1 MGLPRVT
8 VQRPVF
14 TLMLLSGL
22 MLMGTISLTRLQV
35 ELYQGSA
42 HGVISI
48 LTRVRGGLSPEEVEK
63 QITKPVEE
71 SVATVSHLK
80 TMYSNSREAESRV
93 TLEFEPGTD
102 MNFAALEVR
111 EKFSK
116 ARSKLPTEIEKP
128 VIGNY
133 SENESAIV
141 ILSVTSKSKT
151 PEQIRE
157 IVDNQLKPMLARVDG
172 VASVEVYGGRERK
185 ILIEM
190 DRDKMYAYNISIER
204 VMDIIGSANLD
215 LLAGSF
221 EAGSTRLSIRT
232 IGGFKTVEEIG
243 DIGIGTTPQGSIIPL
258 KEIATIKDA
267 YTEPQDYAR
276 LNLTQNVSVQVK
288 KASSANTIRV
298 AKTVKGVI
306 DYYRDSANE
315 DLQFTVI
322 SDHAKSIRRAID
334 DVLNAMYLGMI
345 LTSAMIFLF
354 LRKLKLSLLIL
365 LAIPTSVI
373 MTFISM
379 DLFGISLNIMT
390 LTGIATAIGMLVDSS
405 IVVLENIFKR
415 TEEGLPPR
423 EAIIE
428 GSEEMWLVLL
438 ASTATTIV
446 VFLPII
452 FIDKEIQLIYQGLA
466 FTVTISLLASLLVSL
481 GFVPMI
487 ASKINI
493 FESPEKGAAGSEKN
507 RQKLQGVYGLYRIV
521 VNEAFKMKYPLLL
534 IVFMLLM
541 VSSYGISKMDIDLPT
556 TLEENE
562 FGIIVFPIA
571 GADLDANDQV
581 AKKIEDLLHQYP
593 EVETMSTVVRKDDL
607 KVYVKLVPRK
617 KRQMSKGQI
626 MDFMREKGQEAIKE
640 VHEDYSLIVDEGIS
654 SDESRK
660 IIVNIF
666 GHENDKLE
674 ELAHEVSQRM
684 GKVQGISNIVMTDL
698 RKRPEYDMVVDRGRA
713 AFYGLTVKDIADAMH
728 AQVRG
733 MRPTKYHEQKAGA
746 EIETITR
753 LQAIYRQK
761 IEDLRKLFVTS
772 PATRQQILIEQLASF
787 HPTFGPNT
795 IDRKDKYRYVFV
807 KADTT
812 MALESAAKK
821 VKEALTGINFP
832 EDYFYRF
839 GGKYPELVKSKSQ
852 LTYAICVTILLI
864 YMILA
869 CLYQSYLQ
877 PVIIMVAVPLAS
889 IGVYTALKITNKTLS
904 EHVFIGMIMLAGTVV
919 NNSTVMIDR
928 YNSLKDKIQ
937 DQRELLIRAG
947 EDRLRPIFM
956 TTVSTILGFI
966 PMALGLGESGDLWS
980 PLAITV
986 MGGLISSTILT
997 LIVIPMIF
1005 LVISDIKDLTAY
1017 ITLLVDNLIQRIPAF
1032 RKLS

>member
-22 MLMGTISLTRLQV
+22 MLMGIISLTRLQV

-133 SENESAIV
+133 SESESAIV

-157 IVDNQLKPMLARVDG
+157 IVDNQLKPLLARVDG

-185 ILIEM
+185 ILVEM
-190 DRDKMYAYNISIER
+190 DRDKMYAFNISIER

-232 IGGFKTVEEIG
+232 IGGFKSVEEIG
-243 DIGIGTTPQGSIIPL
+243 DIGIGTTAQGSIIPL

-288 KASSANTIRV
+288 KAGSANTIKV
-298 AKTVKGVI
+298 AKAVKGAVE
-306 DYYRDSANE
+306 YYRASSDE

-322 SDHAKSIRRAID
+322 TDHAKSIRRAID
-334 DVLNAMYLGMI
+334 DVLESMYLGVV
-345 LTSAMIFLF
+345 LTAIVIFIFL
-354 LRKLKLSLLIL
+354 RRIKLALLIL
-365 LAIPTSVI
+365 FAIPTSVI
-373 MTFISM
+373 TTFIFM

-390 LTGIATAIGMLVDSS
+390 LTGIATHIGMLVDSS

-415 TEEGLPPR
+415 HEEGLAPR
-423 EAIIE
+423 DAIVE
-428 GSEEMWLVLL
+428 GGEEVWLVLL

-466 FTVTISLLASLLVSL
+466 FTTTISLLSALLISL

-487 ASKINI
+487 ASKIDI
-493 FESPEKGAAGSEKN
+493 FKSVGHMTEEGAEAKRKSGMYSW
-507 RQKLQGVYGLYRIV
+507 YRKIV
-521 VNEAFKMKYPLLL
+521 TEAFKMKYPLLL
-534 IVFMLLM
+534 IIFMFLLLAGH
-541 VSSYGISKMDIDLPT
+541 GISKMDIDLPT

-581 AKKIEDLLHQYP
+581 AKKIEDLLKQYP
-593 EVETMSTVVRKDDL
+593 EIETMSTVVRKDDL
-607 KVYVKLVPRK
+607 KVYVKLIPRK
-617 KRQMSKGQI
+617 KRKISKGQI
-626 MDFMREKGQEAIKE
+626 MEFIREKGQEAIKE

-684 GKVQGISNIVMTDL
+684 GKVPGVSNIVMTDL
-698 RKRPEYDMVVDRGRA
+698 RKRPEYDMIVDRGRA
-713 AFYGLTVKDIADAMH
+713 AFYGLTVKDVADAMH

-733 MRPTKYHEQKAGA
+733 MRPTKYHELKGGA

-761 IEDLRKLFVTS
+761 IEDLRKIYVTS
-772 PATRQQILIEQLASF
+772 PSTRQQILVEQIASF

-807 KADTT
+807 KADTN
-812 MALESAAKK
+812 MALETTAKK
-821 VKEALTGINFP
+821 IKEALAGINYP

-839 GGKYPELVKSKSQ
+839 GGKYPELVKSKTQ
-852 LTYAICVTILLI
+852 LTYAVCVTILLI

-869 CLYQSYLQ
+869 CLYQSFMQ
-877 PVIIMVAVPLAS
+877 PLIIMVAVPLAS
-889 IGVYTALKITNKTLS
+889 IGVYAGLKLTGKTLS

-928 YNSLKDKIQ
+928 YNNLKGKINNQ
-937 DQRELLIRAG
+937 YELLIRAG
-947 EDRLRPIFM
+947 EDRLRPIVM
-956 TTVSTILGFI
+956 TTSSTILGFV
-966 PMALGLGESGDLWS
+966 PMSLGLGESGDLWS

-1005 LVISDIKDLTAY
+1005 LVISDIKRLTAY
-1017 ITLLVDNLIQRIPAF
+1017 ANLIVDSFFHRITAL
-1032 RKLS
+1032 RKSP

>member
-1 MGLPRVT
+1 MGLPRLT
-8 VQRPVF
+8 VQRPVL

-22 MLMGTISLTRLQV
+22 MLAGMISLTRLQI

-63 QITKPVEE
+63 LITKPVEE
-71 SVATVSHLK
+71 AVATVSHLK
-80 TMYSNSREAESRV
+80 SLYSNSREAESRV

-116 ARSKLPTEIEKP
+116 ARSRLPTEIEKP

-133 SENESAIV
+133 SESESAIV

-157 IVDNQLKPMLARVDG
+157 VVDNQLKPVLARVDG

-190 DRDKMYAYNISIER
+190 DRDKMYAHHISIER

-215 LLAGSF
+215 LLAGSI
-221 EAGSTRLSIRT
+221 ERGSKDLSIRT

-243 DIGIGTTPQGSIIPL
+243 EIGIGTTPHGSIIPL

-288 KASSANTIRV
+288 KAGSANTIRV
-298 AKTVKGVI
+298 SKAVKSTI
-306 DYYRDSANE
+306 DFYRDSSRE

-322 SDHAKSIRRAID
+322 TDHAKSIKRAIS
-334 DVLNAMYLGMI
+334 DVLNSMYLGVF
-345 LTSAMIFLF
+345 LTAIVIFLF
-354 LRKLKLSLLIL
+354 LRRLKLALLIL
-365 LAIPTSVI
+365 FAIPTSVI
-373 MTFISM
+373 TTFLFM
-379 DLFGISLNIMT
+379 DIFGISLNIMT
-390 LTGIATAIGMLVDSS
+390 LTGIATHIGMLVDSA
-405 IVVLENIFKR
+405 IVVLENVFKR
-415 TEEGLPPR
+415 QEEGLTPR
-423 EAIIE
+423 EAIVE
-428 GSEEMWLVLL
+428 GSEEVWLVLL

-466 FTVTISLLASLLVSL
+466 FTTTISLLSALMISL
-481 GFVPMI
+481 GFIPMI

-493 FESPEKGAAGSEKN
+493 FKSKEDLEKEIKARKSKGAYS
-507 RQKLQGVYGLYRIV
+507 LYRGIV
-521 VNEAFKMKYPLLL
+521 SEAFKMKYPLLL
-534 IVFMLLM
+534 IVFMLLI
-541 VSSYGISKMDIDLPT
+541 VSAHGISKMDIDLPT

-562 FGIIVFPIA
+562 FGVIVFPIA

-581 AKKIEDLLHQYP
+581 AKKVEELLKQFP
-593 EVETMSTVVRKDDL
+593 EVETLSTVVRKDDL
-607 KVYVKLVPRK
+607 KVFVKLIPRK
-617 KRQMSKGQI
+617 KRVKSKAEL
-626 MDFMREKGQEAIKE
+626 MDFVREKGQEAIKE

-654 SDESRK
+654 SDEARK
-660 IIVNIF
+660 IIVNVF
-666 GHENDKLE
+666 GHDNEKLE
-674 ELAHEVSQRM
+674 ELAHDVSQRM
-684 GKVQGISNIVMTDL
+684 GKVPGISNIVMTDL
-698 RKRPEYDMVVDRGRA
+698 RKRPEYDLIVDRGRA

-733 MRPTKYHEQKAGA
+733 MRPTKYHEQQGGA

-761 IEDLRKLFVTS
+761 IEDLRKIFVMS
-772 PATRQQILIEQLASF
+772 PIYREHVLVEQLASF

-807 KADTT
+807 KADTN
-812 MALESAAKK
+812 MALETTAKK
-821 VKEALTGINFP
+821 VKEALTGMNFP
-832 EDYFYRF
+832 QDYFYRF
-839 GGKYPELVKSKSQ
+839 GGKYPELVQSKTQ

-869 CLYQSYLQ
+869 CLYQSYTQ
-877 PVIIMVAVPLAS
+877 PLIIMVAVPLAS
-889 IGVYTALKITNKTLS
+889 IGVYAGLKLTGKTLS

-928 YNSLKDKIQ
+928 YNTLKSKISDKY
-937 DQRELLIRAG
+937 ELLIRAG
-947 EDRLRPIFM
+947 EDRLRPIIM
-956 TTVSTILGFI
+956 TTTSTILGFV
-966 PMALGLGESGDLWS
+966 PMSLGLGESGDLWS

-997 LIVIPMIF
+997 LVVIPMIF
-1005 LVISDIKDLTAY
+1005 LILDDVN
-1017 ITLLVDNLIQRIPAF
+1017 TLIAVFKALVASLMLRFAPRLKRF
-1032 RKLS
+1032 S

>member
-1 MGLPRVT
+1 MGLPQVT
-8 VQRPVF
+8 VKRPVL

-22 MLMGTISLTRLQV
+22 MMMGVISLTRLQI

-63 QITKPVEE
+63 LITKPVEE
-71 SVATVSHLK
+71 AVATVSHLK
-80 TMYSNSREAESRV
+80 SMYSNSREAESRV

-133 SENESAIV
+133 SESESAIV

-157 IVDNQLKPMLARVDG
+157 IVDNQLKPILARVDG

-185 ILIEM
+185 ILVEM
-190 DRDKMYAYNISIER
+190 DRDKMYAHNISIER

-215 LLAGSF
+215 LLAGSI
-221 EAGSTRLSIRT
+221 ERGGTMLSIRT
-232 IGGFKTVEEIG
+232 IGGFKTVDEIG
-243 DIGIGTTPQGSIIPL
+243 ELGIATTPQGSIIPL

-288 KASSANTIRV
+288 KAGNGNTIRV
-298 AKTVKGVI
+298 SKAVKASLN
-306 DYYRDSANE
+306 YYRETSKE

-322 SDHAKSIRRAID
+322 TDHAKSIRRAIN
-334 DVLNAMYLGMI
+334 DVLNSMYLGVV
-345 LTSAMIFLF
+345 LTAIVIFLF
-354 LRKLKLSLLIL
+354 LRRIKLALLIL
-365 LAIPTSVI
+365 FAIPTSVI
-373 MTFISM
+373 TTFIFM

-390 LTGIATAIGMLVDSS
+390 LTGIATHIGMLVDSA

-415 TEEGLPPR
+415 HEEGLPAR
-423 EAIIE
+423 QAIVE
-428 GSEEMWLVLL
+428 GSEEVWLVLL
-438 ASTATTIV
+438 ASTATTVV

-466 FTVTISLLASLLVSL
+466 FTTTISLLSAFLISL

-493 FESPEKGAAGSEKN
+493 FKSKNDSEEESVEARRSKGM
-507 RQKLQGVYGLYRIV
+507 YGIYRKIV
-521 VNEAFKMKYPLLL
+521 TEAYKMKYPLLL
-534 IVFMLLM
+534 IVFMLLL
-541 VSSYGISKMDIDLPT
+541 VAGHGLSKMDIDLPT

-562 FGIIVFPIA
+562 FGVIVFPIA

-581 AKKIEDLLHQYP
+581 AKKIEDLLKP
-593 EVETMSTVVRKDDL
+593 FAEIETMSTVVRKDDL

-617 KRQMSKGQI
+617 KRKMSKGEL
-626 MDFMREKGQEAIKE
+626 MNFVREKGQEVIKE

-654 SDESRK
+654 SDEARK

-674 ELAHEVSQRM
+674 ELAHEASQRM
-684 GKVQGISNIVMTDL
+684 GKIPGVSNIVMTDL
-698 RKRPEYDMVVDRGRA
+698 RKRPEYDMIVDRGRA
-713 AFYGLTVKDIADAMH
+713 AFYGLTVKDIADTMH

-733 MRPTKYHEQKAGA
+733 MRPTKYHEQKEGA

-761 IEDLRKLFVTS
+761 VEDLRKIFVVS
-772 PATRQQILIEQLASF
+772 PLTRQQILIEQVASF

-807 KADTT
+807 KADTS
-812 MALESAAKK
+812 MPLETTAKK
-821 VKEALTGINFP
+821 VKEALADMKFP
-832 EDYFYRF
+832 QDYFYRF

-869 CLYQSYLQ
+869 CLYQSYSQ
-877 PVIIMVAVPLAS
+877 PLIIMVAVPLAF
-889 IGVYTALKITNKTLS
+889 IGVYAGLKITGKTLS

-928 YNSLKDKIQ
+928 YNTLKSKITNKY
-937 DQRELLIRAG
+937 ELLIRAG
-947 EDRLRPIFM
+947 EDRLRPIVM
-956 TTVSTILGFI
+956 TTTATILGFV
-966 PMALGLGESGDLWS
+966 PMSLGLGESGDLWS

-997 LIVIPMIF
+997 LVVIPMIF
-1005 LVISDIKDLTAY
+1005 LVLDDIRETVARLKSLATA
-1017 ITLLVDNLIQRIPAF
+1017 LVLRFLPL
-1032 RKLS
+1032 RRSP

>member
-1 MGLPRVT
+1 
-8 VQRPVF
+8 
-14 TLMLLSGL
+14 MLLSGL
-22 MLMGTISLTRLQV
+22 MLMGIISLTRLQI

-133 SENESAIV
+133 SESESAIV

-157 IVDNQLKPMLARVDG
+157 IVDNQLKPLLARVDG

-185 ILIEM
+185 ILVEM
-190 DRDKMYAYNISIER
+190 DRDKMYAFNISMER

-221 EAGSTRLSIRT
+221 VAGSTRLSIRT
-232 IGGFKTVEEIG
+232 IGGFKSVEEIG
-243 DIGIGTTPQGSIIPL
+243 DIGIGTTAEGSIIPL

-288 KASSANTIRV
+288 KAGSANTIKV
-298 AKTVKGVI
+298 AKAVKGAVE
-306 DYYRDSANE
+306 YYRTSSND

-322 SDHAKSIRRAID
+322 TDHAKSIRRAID
-334 DVLNAMYLGMI
+334 DVLESMYLGVV
-345 LTSAMIFLF
+345 LTAIVIFIFL
-354 LRKLKLSLLIL
+354 RRIKLALLIL
-365 LAIPTSVI
+365 FAIPTSVI
-373 MTFISM
+373 TTFIFM

-390 LTGIATAIGMLVDSS
+390 LTGIATHIGMLVDSS

-415 TEEGLPPR
+415 HEEGLAPR
-423 EAIIE
+423 DAIVE
-428 GSEEMWLVLL
+428 GGEEVWLVLL

-466 FTVTISLLASLLVSL
+466 FTTTISLLSALLISL

-487 ASKINI
+487 ASKIDI
-493 FESPEKGAAGSEKN
+493 FKSKGHLTEEGAEARRKSGMYSW
-507 RQKLQGVYGLYRIV
+507 YRKIV
-521 VNEAFKMKYPLLL
+521 TEAFKMKYPLLL
-534 IVFMLLM
+534 IIFMLLL
-541 VSSYGISKMDIDLPT
+541 VAGHGISKMDIDLPT

-581 AKKIEDLLHQYP
+581 AKKIEDLLKQYP
-593 EVETMSTVVRKDDL
+593 EIETMSTVVRKDDL

-617 KRQMSKGQI
+617 KRKISKGQI
-626 MDFMREKGQEAIKE
+626 MEFIREKGQEAIKE

-684 GKVQGISNIVMTDL
+684 GKVPGVSNIVMTDL
-698 RKRPEYDMVVDRGRA
+698 RKRPEYDMIVDRGRA

-733 MRPTKYHEQKAGA
+733 MRPTKYHEQKGGA

-761 IEDLRKLFVTS
+761 IEDLRKIFVTS
-772 PATRQQILIEQLASF
+772 PSTRQQILVEQIASF

-807 KADTT
+807 KADTN
-812 MALESAAKK
+812 MALETTAKK
-821 VKEALTGINFP
+821 VKEALTGINYP

-839 GGKYPELVKSKSQ
+839 GGKYPELVKSKTQ
-852 LTYAICVTILLI
+852 LTYAVCVTILLI

-869 CLYQSYLQ
+869 CLYQSFMQ
-877 PVIIMVAVPLAS
+877 PLIIMVAVPLAS
-889 IGVYTALKITNKTLS
+889 IGVYAGLKLTGKTLS

-928 YNSLKDKIQ
+928 YNNLKDKIHNQ
-937 DQRELLIRAG
+937 YELLIRAG
-947 EDRLRPIFM
+947 EDRLRPIVM
-956 TTVSTILGFI
+956 TTTSTILGFV
-966 PMALGLGESGDLWS
+966 PMSLGLGESGDLWS

-1005 LVISDIKDLTAY
+1005 LVISDIKRLTAN
-1017 ITLLVDNLIQRIPAF
+1017 TSLLWDSIIQRITAL
-1032 RKLS
+1032 RKSP

>member
-22 MLMGTISLTRLQV
+22 MLMGIISLSRLQV

-93 TLEFEPGTD
+93 TMEFEPGTD

-133 SENESAIV
+133 SESESAIV

-157 IVDNQLKPMLARVDG
+157 IVDNQLKPLLARVDG

-221 EAGSTRLSIRT
+221 ESGSTRLSIRT
-232 IGGFKTVEEIG
+232 IGGFKSVEEIG
-243 DIGIGTTPQGSIIPL
+243 DIGIGTTSEGSIIPL

-288 KASSANTIRV
+288 KAGSANTIKV
-298 AKTVKGVI
+298 AKSVKGAI
-306 DYYRDSANE
+306 EYYRATSNE
-315 DLQFTVI
+315 DLQFTTI
-322 SDHAKSIRRAID
+322 TDHAKSIRRAID
-334 DVLNAMYLGMI
+334 DVLNAMYLGMA
-345 LTSAMIFLF
+345 LTAVVIFLF
-354 LRKLKLSLLIL
+354 LRKINLALLIL

-373 MTFISM
+373 MTFSFM

-405 IVVLENIFKR
+405 IVVLENMSKR
-415 TEEGLPPR
+415 HDAGLPPM

-428 GSEEMWLVLL
+428 GSEEVWLVLL

-466 FTVTISLLASLLVSL
+466 FTVTVSLLASLMVSL

-487 ASKINI
+487 AAKINI
-493 FESPEKGAAGSEKN
+493 FKSIKKKGDEHADKN
-507 RQKLQGVYGLYRIV
+507 SKGVYRLYRMV
-521 VNEAFKMKYPLLL
+521 VTEVFKMKYPLLL
-534 IVFMLLM
+534 IILMLLM
-541 VSSYGISKMDIDLPT
+541 ISGYGIAKMDIDLPT

-581 AKKIEDLLHQYP
+581 AKKIEDLLKQYP
-593 EVETMSTVVRKDDL
+593 EIETMSTVVRKDDL
-607 KVYVKLVPRK
+607 KVYVKLIPRK
-617 KRQMSKGQI
+617 KRKISKGQI
-626 MDFMREKGQEAIKE
+626 MDFIREKGQEAIKE

-660 IIVNIF
+660 IIVNLF

-674 ELAHEVSQRM
+674 ELAHETSQRI
-684 GKVQGISNIVMTDL
+684 GKIPGVTNIVMTDL

-713 AFYGLTVKDIADAMH
+713 AFYGLSVKDIADAMH

-733 MRPTKYHEQKAGA
+733 MRPTKYHEQKGGS

-761 IEDLRKLFVTS
+761 VEDLRKIFVTS
-772 PATRQQILIEQLASF
+772 PTTRQQVLIEQLASF
-787 HPTFGPNT
+787 QPTFGPNT

-807 KADTT
+807 KADTN
-812 MALESAAKK
+812 MPLETTAKK
-821 VKEALTGINFP
+821 IKEAMVGLNFP
-832 EDYFYRF
+832 QDYFYRF

-889 IGVYTALKITNKTLS
+889 IGVFVALKITNKTLS

-928 YNSLKDKIQ
+928 YNSLKDKIS
-937 DQRELLIRAG
+937 DQQELLIRAG

-956 TTVSTILGFI
+956 TTVSTILGFV

-986 MGGLISSTILT
+986 MGGLISSSILT
-997 LIVIPMIF
+997 LVVIPMIF
-1005 LVISDIKDLTAY
+1005 LVIADITQLMSYTASFLESF
-1017 ITLLVDNLIQRIPAF
+1017 IHRIAAF
-1032 RKLS
+1032 RKSP